1 MKGLIAVLFFLL
13 TLTSYAS
20 EGIQARN
27 LSAIKLTSGE
37 IISHLS
43 LQESTNVLKSLKIEE
58 KIEIRNRIIYFDEVS
73 QLIVSKLTKV
83 KLAEKKPNPQDY
95 N

>member
-1 MKGLIAVLFFLL
+1 MKGLVIVLFFLL

-20 EGIQARN
+20 ESVRARY
-27 LSAIKLTSGE
+27 LIGIKLTSGE
-37 IISHLS
+37 EISHLS
-43 LQESTNVLKSLKIEE
+43 LQESTNVLESLKIEE
-58 KIEIRNRIIYFDEVS
+58 RIEIRNRIINPEEVS

-83 KLAEKKPNPQDY
+83 RFAEKKPNPQDY